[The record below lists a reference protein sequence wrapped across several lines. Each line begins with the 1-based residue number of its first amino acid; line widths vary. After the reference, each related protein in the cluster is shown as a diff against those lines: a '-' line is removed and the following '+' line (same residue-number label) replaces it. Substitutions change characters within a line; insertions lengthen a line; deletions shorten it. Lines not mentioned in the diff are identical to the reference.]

1 MSFASSIVSTHEL
14 RLLPT
19 PSVVQRPSLMEAKA
33 LSQLVN
39 DSRHLLMLQWHPV
52 AAFLSHRAKEL
63 EHPAWITF
71 SCKSGT
77 EVSSGDLL
85 ADCIKAVGSEWV
97 IGALAEKH
105 QDVSNRGPPNSEL
118 RRKAPLSSN
127 FSVL

>member
-1 MSFASSIVSTHEL
+1 MACVLCRKHPNLLIQQSSGCIFDRATE
-14 RLLPT
+14 
-19 PSVVQRPSLMEAKA
+19 
-33 LSQLVN
+33 
-39 DSRHLLMLQWHPV
+39 
-52 AAFLSHRAKEL
+52 SHRAKEL

-97 IGALAEKH
+97 IGALAEKR
-105 QDVSNRGPPNSEL
+105 QDVSNRGPRGPPNSEL